1 MLFEAHR
8 KDRWGTII
16 ARVTDNLSYYDVH
29 QHRTSFEEKH
39 FKFLDRRR
47 QAKQIAVVR
56 ESNHKSGDSVKNIR
70 HKNVLLVK
78 IYLRFVDPDVLLQFF
93 L

>member
-16 ARVTDNLSYYDVH
+16 ARVTDNLIYYDVH
-29 QHRTSFEEKH
+29 QHRTSSEEKH
-39 FKFLDRRR
+39 FKFLYQRR

-56 ESNHKSGDSVKNIR
+56 ESNHKSGDSVKNVR
-70 HKNVLLVK
+70 QKNVLLVM
-78 IYLRFVDPDVLLQFF
+78 IYLCFVDPDILL
-93 L
+93 